1 MAIKNALLGGVDNEN
16 GQIIDAADV
25 NDTNNAIIMNQ
36 FVQPIGSVIAWLKDL
51 TNTPSLPSNWVECNG
66 QVLSDEDSVY
76 DGQTI
81 PNLNGTENRFLRG
94 NATSGTTGG
103 TKTHTLTIAEMPP
116 HHHPIPRGVDNGTSF
131 AFTLQTTGQIGTRNS
146 NSTGGGEAH
155 NNEPQYY
162 NVVWIMRIK

>member
-16 GQIIDAADV
+16 GQIIDANDV

-103 TKTHTLTIAEMPP
+103 TKTHTLTIAEMPS
-116 HHHPIPRGVDNGTSF
+116 HHHTIPTRVGSGYTSSI
-131 AFTLQTTGQIGTRNS
+131 TTVSMAANSTRNS